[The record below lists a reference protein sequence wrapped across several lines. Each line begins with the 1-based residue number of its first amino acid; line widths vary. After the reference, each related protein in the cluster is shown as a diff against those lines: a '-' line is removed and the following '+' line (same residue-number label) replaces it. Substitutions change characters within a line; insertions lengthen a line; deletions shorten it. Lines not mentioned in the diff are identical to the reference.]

1 VSERPKEHA
10 SKACEGATPPWV
22 QIPPPPPT
30 VGDIRAGHSLGGML
44 PRPHRINRAVTESY
58 ADGAI
63 RIDEF
68 GRVSAFSS
76 GLPEKGGY
84 GEGLA

>member
-1 VSERPKEHA
+1 
-10 SKACEGATPPWV
+10 
-22 QIPPPPPT
+22 
-30 VGDIRAGHSLGGML
+30 ML